1 MRFRLYVLA
10 MLLLPVFMV
19 SPAKADQRPIYE
31 SLWAEATKQPDAKVV
46 EFPDLTMVVSADGLT
61 YYYFTKPSHFAHPG
75 VIKRYAVQDN
85 GNWVMREQGW
95 SFGDDSA
102 QPAFQHWLDQFKELD
117 RQMAEQ
123 MRQQKGSAPSN

>member
-1 MRFRLYVLA
+1 MRFRIHILA
-10 MLLLPVFMV
+10 MLVVPILMV
-19 SPAKADQRPIYE
+19 SPAKAAQQPSYE
-31 SLWAEATKQPDAKVV
+31 TLWAEATKQPDAKIV
-46 EFPDLTMVVSADGLT
+46 EYPDFTMVVSADGLT

-85 GNWVMREQGW
+85 GNWVMREDGW

-102 QPAFQHWLDQFKELD
+102 QPAFQRWLDQFKELD

-123 MRQQKGSAPSN
+123 MRQQKGSASSN

>member
-1 MRFRLYVLA
+1 
-10 MLLLPVFMV
+10 MLVVPILMV
-19 SPAKADQRPIYE
+19 SPAKAAQQPSYE
-31 SLWAEATKQPDAKVV
+31 TLWAEATKQPDAKIV
-46 EFPDLTMVVSADGLT
+46 EYPDFTMVVSADGLT

-85 GNWVMREQGW
+85 GNWVMREDGW

-102 QPAFQHWLDQFKELD
+102 QPAFQRWLDQFKELD